1 MALFMIIFMG
11 AFLVKYFFTSIGG
24 YGYGYGM
31 ICMMDSFGAQ
41 EGYRFYGQGK
51 DRTGK

>member
-1 MALFMIIFMG
+1 MIIFMG
-11 AFLVKYFFTSIGG
+11 VFLVNTFTYIGE